1 MERGSFQGMKSLNK
15 SIILTKILNDGPIS
29 RAQIAKETN
38 LTPPT
43 VGSLVKEL
51 MEQKIVVESAQ
62 GTSQGG
68 RKPTLLVIDEEAFY
82 IVGVDAGP
90 SKIEAIVSNLSGKI
104 IAEHKLKIPKA
115 VTKES
120 FLTTLIETI
129 EGVIAKTTSITE
141 QIIGIGIAMH
151 GVVDAEKGEALFA
164 PNLNLR
170 NVAIQDALSKHFPYL
185 IKVENDARSLA
196 LAENWF
202 GQGKDC
208 DRIVVVN
215 IGTGVGAGVVINNEL
230 YHGDAFI
237 AGEIGHMTVDLH
249 GEKCV
254 CGNQGCLQTLVSG
267 PSIARRAMELQ
278 QEQGLTDAPE
288 LTTAK
293 AVYEAAQAGDA
304 FAEHILTETGVYLGI
319 GITNLIHTFNPAK
332 IILNGGV
339 AKAGNYLLPF
349 ISETVK
355 DRALTAQAKET
366 EIVLS
371 QLGDH
376 ATSLGAVSLILVDLF
391 ATNGEIVF

>member
-115 VTKES
+115 VTKGS
-120 FLTTLIETI
+120 FLATLIETI
-129 EGVIAKTTSITE
+129 EGVIAKTAKITE

-170 NVAIQDALSKHFPYL
+170 NVAIQDALSQHFPYL

-215 IGTGVGAGVVINNEL
+215 VGTGVGAGVVINNEL

-278 QEQGLTDAPE
+278 QEQGLTDTLAFP
-288 LTTAK
+288 TAK

-304 FAEHILTETGVYLGI
+304 FAKNILTETGVYLGI

-339 AKAGNYLLPF
+339 AKAGDFLLPF

-366 EIVLS
+366 EIVIS